1 MKRISLIFLLA
12 LSLVVTSKASSLDTK
27 LSPQG
32 SDKYNFHIIGD
43 SKTSEKKLRDVFQN
57 KVNEVCGTRFEI
69 ISIKVDHISKEGG
82 KKNILNGTFK
92 CFVNS
97 QM

>member
-1 MKRISLIFLLA
+1 MLRS
-12 LSLVVTSKASSLDTK
+12 
-27 LSPQG
+27 
-32 SDKYNFHIIGD
+32 
-43 SKTSEKKLRDVFQN
+43 SEKKLRDVFQN

-69 ISIKVDHISKEGG
+69 ISIKVDHISKEGV
-82 KKNILNGTFK
+82 KNNILDGTFK

>member
-1 MKRISLIFLLA
+1 MKKMSQILLLA
-12 LSLVVTSKASSLDTK
+12 LSLVLMNKASSVETK

-32 SDKYNFHIIGD
+32 SDKYNVYIKGD
-43 SKTSEKKLRDVFQN
+43 AKSSEKKLRDVFQN
-57 KVNEVCGTRFEI
+57 KVNEICGTRFEI
-69 ISIKVDHISKEGG
+69 ISIKIDKEES
-82 KKNILNGTFK
+82 KKNILNGSFK

>member
-1 MKRISLIFLLA
+1 MKKISLIFLLT
-12 LSLVVTSKASSLDTK
+12 LSLIGISKASSLETK

-32 SDKYNFHIIGD
+32 SDKYNFIIKGD
-43 SKTSEKKLRDVFQN
+43 AKTAEKKLREVFQN

-69 ISIKVDHISKEGG
+69 INIKTDYINKEGS
-82 KKNILNGTFK
+82 KNNVLNGTFK

>member
-1 MKRISLIFLLA
+1 MSQILLLA
-12 LSLVVTSKASSLDTK
+12 LSLVLINKASSVETK

-32 SDKYNFHIIGD
+32 SDEYNLYIKGD
-43 SKTSEKKLRDVFQN
+43 AQSNEKKLKDIFQN
-57 KVNEVCGTRFEI
+57 KVNEICGTRFEI
-69 ISIKVDHISKEGG
+69 ISIKIDKEES
-82 KKNILNGTFK
+82 KKNVLNGSFK

>member
-1 MKRISLIFLLA
+1 MKKINLIFLLV
-12 LSLVVTSKASSLDTK
+12 LCLVETSKASSLETK

-43 SKTSEKKLRDVFQN
+43 AKTSEKKLRDVFQN

-69 ISIKVDHISKEGG
+69 INIKTDYVNKGG
-82 KKNILNGTFK
+82 AKKYILNGTFK